1 MDGTDHL
8 MVGWTETAWT
18 LILTWELGLLGGSGS
33 REGARHTSHIELG
46 ADVVRAVT
54 DRPGRTQEG
63 ARFPFNRQNSRPRLS
78 VNHGLKPRFNR
89 LKRFTLQRMVQQD
102 YTQKK
107 SACLLLERCY
117 ISRKSRYLSKK
128 SHRMINFQVY
138 KFTYWTQLHIFI
150 LSK

>member
-102 YTQKK
+102 YTPK
-107 SACLLLERCY
+107 
-117 ISRKSRYLSKK
+117 ISMSP
-128 SHRMINFQVY
+128 VGEV
-138 KFTYWTQLHIFI
+138 LHIQKIKRSIKEI
-150 LSK
+150 LQND